1 MKLQLILAFC
11 QGSLNLNTF
20 VEVSIFIAKVKIVN
34 SRHVLHGHHQP
45 EEKTVFS
52 VVKWIP
58 AVEVQ
63 LNAEK
68 TCGAGRIRNTWNVL
82 VSVYNTPALRTRL
95 WLCSAG
101 VLSWQRGWLCHT
113 VGYSVPTHLQ
123 NTKPTFLLNSCRT
136 QPQAWQGTLQRPEQ
150 FSRTRIFV
158 PSFCTF
164 FFSTWGEACVE
175 ALNVSVVCVSLQM
188 GVCVVDSAV
197 AGLGGCPY
205 AQGSSGNVS
214 TEDVLYMLHG
224 MGIKTVSAPLTE
236 LL

>member
-164 FFSTWGEACVE
+164 FFLHLRGSLCGGSEC
-175 ALNVSVVCVSLQM
+175 LCCVCVLAD
-188 GVCVVDSAV
+188 GGLCG
-197 AGLGGCPY
+197 GLGSCRPGRLPVRSGFFWQCFNRGC
-205 AQGSSGNVS
+205 S
-214 TEDVLYMLHG
+214 LH
-224 MGIKTVSAPLTE
+224 APWHGH
-236 LL
+236 